1 MGAPRKIF
9 LSNLLLLIGINLL
22 IKPIYLLVIEAQIQ
36 ERTGPSDFGIYFA
49 LLNISYILNILPDL
63 GITNWNNRHIAQQ
76 GHVHREEL
84 AQLLR
89 LRSVLAVIYLIVCL
103 VFAATLHYNGH
114 EIVLLL
120 ILAFNQ
126 ILATGVLFMR
136 SYLSG
141 LHAFG
146 ADRIISICDRLL
158 LIVLLGAALVLIP
171 AHENFPV
178 EYLILGQTLAYGITL
193 LLAFL
198 FVWKRKTD
206 GESRETFSNKSVLSA
221 STPFATLI
229 VLSMMSGRLDAVMLE
244 RMSGSFEAGIYAM
257 TYRMGDMLNMISYL
271 FAVLLLPIF
280 SRMIS
285 KGDDLQPVF
294 SSAFKLL
301 LAGCVW
307 VTLVC
312 AFQADWILE
321 KLYNSHIAEASVV
334 MPWTVAA
341 ASLFS
346 LQYTT
351 GTLLTAAGKM
361 KVMIVIASIA
371 LCLNIALNVTLIP
384 SAAAEGAAK
393 AAFFTQLFVF
403 CMQIIVTQ
411 RHFQVWTIDM
421 VIRSITFLSISF
433 GLAILCEGVS
443 QQTPYVLTLFTL
455 CTLATGASLRM
466 IPLKELISNFKSEN
480 AS

>member
-1 MGAPRKIF
+1 
-9 LSNLLLLIGINLL
+9 
-22 IKPIYLLVIEAQIQ
+22 
-36 ERTGPSDFGIYFA
+36 
-49 LLNISYILNILPDL
+49 
-63 GITNWNNRHIAQQ
+63 
-76 GHVHREEL
+76 
-84 AQLLR
+84 
-89 LRSVLAVIYLIVCL
+89 
-103 VFAATLHYNGH
+103 
-114 EIVLLL
+114 
-120 ILAFNQ
+120 
-126 ILATGVLFMR
+126 
-136 SYLSG
+136 
-141 LHAFG
+141 
-146 ADRIISICDRLL
+146 
-158 LIVLLGAALVLIP
+158 
-171 AHENFPV
+171 
-178 EYLILGQTLAYGITL
+178 
-193 LLAFL
+193 
-198 FVWKRKTD
+198 
-206 GESRETFSNKSVLSA
+206 
-221 STPFATLI
+221 
-229 VLSMMSGRLDAVMLE
+229 
-244 RMSGSFEAGIYAM
+244 
-257 TYRMGDMLNMISYL
+257 MGDMLNMISYL

-411 RHFQVWTIDM
+411 RHFQVWTIDI

-433 GLAILCEGVS
+433 GLAILCERVS

-455 CTLATGASLRM
+455 CTLVTGASLRM

>member
-76 GHVHREEL
+76 GHVNREEL

-89 LRSVLAVIYLIVCL
+89 LRSVLAVVYLIVCL
-103 VFAATLHYNGH
+103 LFATTLHYNGH

-158 LIVLLGAALVLIP
+158 LIVLLGAALILIP
-171 AHENFPV
+171 AHENFPI

-193 LLAFL
+193 MLAFL

-206 GESRETFSNKSVLSA
+206 GEIRETFSNKTVLSA

-285 KGDDLQPVF
+285 TGDDLQPVF
-294 SSAFKLL
+294 NSAFKLL

-307 VTLVC
+307 VTLIC

-321 KLYNSHIAEASVV
+321 KLYNSHIIEASAV

-371 LCLNIALNVTLIP
+371 LCLNIALNFILIP
-384 SAAAEGAAK
+384 LAAAEGAAK

-403 CMQIIVTQ
+403 CMQIIATQ
-411 RHFQVWTIDM
+411 RHFQVWTIDI
-421 VIRSITFLSISF
+421 VIRSITFLTISF
-433 GLAILCEGVS
+433 GLAILCERVS